1 MKFQLFS
8 LLVIAVAYASLTYKP
23 AAEEPAEP
31 GLVDFA
37 GLYNQANTALESL
50 QTSQAQRTASAN
62 AQAAAF

>member
-23 AAEEPAEP
+23 SADEPAEP

-37 GLYNQANTALESL
+37 GLYSQANTALESL

-62 AQAAAF
+62 APAAAF